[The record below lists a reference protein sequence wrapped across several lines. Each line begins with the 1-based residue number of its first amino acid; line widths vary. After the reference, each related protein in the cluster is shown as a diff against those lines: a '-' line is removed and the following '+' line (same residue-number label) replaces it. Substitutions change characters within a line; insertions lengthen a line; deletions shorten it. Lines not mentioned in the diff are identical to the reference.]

1 MAAIAYQGIEDLDEQ
16 QLSGIRRDA
25 AHDLARRGT
34 PAALIYLGAMAV
46 FYFSS
51 TYAQDYP
58 RFFYSALALLGVI
71 QLLRILLLVQ
81 FDPIY
86 AHSASLWFALKRA
99 VLISNALI
107 FGCVSAMAVYS
118 YGNGWAAM
126 AATATTAGLC
136 AGGLYIMS
144 FDRGFMLSHLGGLI
158 LPNFIASLMIGGTS
172 GTSLAILFATY
183 FVYFSVQSRHMHRA
197 FWISRINAIR
207 LNNETKN
214 KLHQLTYHD
223 SVTGLPNRDLF
234 HDRVQYEIHN
244 AKRRSNLLAVL
255 VLGLD
260 RFSKINDTLGHQA
273 GDQLLNAVATRLKET
288 LRENDTVSRYSSD
301 VFTIALANLHITRDV
316 ARIASKLNL
325 VFNKP
330 FEISGIELF
339 VTASIGISVYPL
351 DSDTPESLFKDAEAT
366 MHRVKRLGGN
376 AYEFYEASVNA
387 ETMERLQLESKL
399 RRALEKNEYRL
410 YYQPKINLTNGELCG
425 FEALLRWCPD
435 GGDPVSPL
443 KFIPILEETGLIVSV
458 GEWVLR
464 TACQQAKAW
473 QNLHYKN
480 VRMAVNLS
488 ARQFRDQNL
497 VELVNNILRETEL
510 DAQWLELE
518 ITESMLMENTEQNF
532 AILQQLNERGV
543 SLSIDDFGTGYSSL
557 AYLKRMPIHTLKIDR
572 SFVKDITI
580 DHDDAAVVQTIIAMA
595 HTLRLRVVAEGTE
608 TVEQVNFL
616 RDQGCDETQGFYFS
630 RPLPANELRAMFDT
644 GKFLTHEERINNNC
658 VPILPAK
665 HLS

>member
-1 MAAIAYQGIEDLDEQ
+1 MAGIKYQGIEDLDQ
-16 QLSGIRRDA
+16 QQYNGIQRDA
-25 AHDLARRGT
+25 AHDMARRGT
-34 PAALIYLGAMAV
+34 PAAFVYLIAMAV
-46 FYFSS
+46 FVFS
-51 TYAQDYP
+51 TPYAQDYP
-58 RFFYSALALLGVI
+58 RFFYTAFALLGLI
-71 QLLRILLLVQ
+71 QLARILLWLR
-81 FDPIY
+81 FDAIY
-86 AHSASLWFALKRA
+86 QHSSFLWFTLKRIT
-99 VLISNALI
+99 LIFNALT
-107 FGCVSAMAVYS
+107 FGCVSAVAIYY
-118 YGNGWAAM
+118 YGNGWTAM

-144 FDRGFMLSHLGGLI
+144 FNRSYMLSHLGGML
-158 LPNFIASLMIGGTS
+158 LPNFIASIMIGGAS
-172 GTSLAILFATY
+172 GTSLAILFASY
-183 FVYFSVQSRHMHRA
+183 FLYFSVQSRHMHRA

-207 LNNETKN
+207 LDNETKN

-223 SVTGLPNRDLF
+223 NVTGLPNRDLF

-244 AKRRSNLLAVL
+244 AKRRGNLLAVL

-273 GDQLLNAVATRLKET
+273 GDQLLNAVATRLKDT

-316 ARIASKLNL
+316 ARIASKINQVL
-325 VFNKP
+325 NKP

-339 VTASIGISVYPL
+339 VTASIGISVYPI

-366 MHRVKRLGGN
+366 MHRVKKLGGN
-376 AYEFYEASVNA
+376 TYEFYESNINA

-399 RRALEKNEYRL
+399 RRALEKNEFKL
-410 YYQPKINLTNGELCG
+410 YYQPKINLNNGELSG

-443 KFIPILEETGLIVSV
+443 KFIPLLEETGLIVSV

-464 TACQQAKAW
+464 TACLQAKAW
-473 QNLHYKN
+473 QNMHFKN

-497 VELVNNILRETEL
+497 VELVNNVLRETEL

-518 ITESMLMENTEQNF
+518 ITESMLMENTDQNF

-557 AYLKRMPIHTLKIDR
+557 SYLKRMPIHTLKIDR
-572 SFVKDITI
+572 SFVKDITT
-580 DHDDAAVVQTIIAMA
+580 DPDDAAVVQTIIAMA
-595 HTLRLRVVAEGTE
+595 HILRLRVVAEGTE
-608 TVEQVNFL
+608 TADQVRFL
-616 RDQGCDETQGFYFS
+616 RKQGCDETQGFYFS

-644 GKFLTHEERINNNC
+644 AMFNMPDESANDNC
-658 VPILPAK
+658 IPFTPAK
-665 HLS
+665 KLT